1 MVKTNQVRVEVQC
14 ARVAEQCAGNG
25 LRRASRA
32 ITQLYA
38 KILAPSGLQP
48 TQFSL
53 LVACAVAG
61 EAPMATLADAL
72 SMDRTTLTRNLMP
85 LERRRLVK
93 VAEGEDR
100 RVRKVTLT
108 TQGRAALA
116 EALPLW
122 NKAQVQVVRAFGEQR
137 LSRTLQEVAALET
150 LAREGR

>member
-1 MVKTNQVRVEVQC
+1 VKTTRGRIEKQC
-14 ARVAEQCAGNG
+14 AVAAAQCAGNG

-61 EAPMATLADAL
+61 EVSMAALADAL
-72 SMDRTTLTRNLMP
+72 AMDRTTLTRNLRP
-85 LERRRLVK
+85 LERRHLVT

-108 TQGRAALA
+108 TLGRAILA
-116 EALPLW
+116 DALPLW
-122 NKAQVQVVRAFGEQR
+122 NEAQARVIKAFGERR

-150 LAREGR
+150 LAREEE

>member
-1 MVKTNQVRVEVQC
+1 MRNLIEKQS
-14 ARVAEQCAGNG
+14 AVAATQCAGNA

-72 SMDRTTLTRNLMP
+72 SMDRTTLTRNLRP
-85 LERRRLVK
+85 LERRGLVK

-100 RVRKVTLT
+100 RVRMVTLT
-108 TQGRAALA
+108 SQGRSALA
-116 EALPLW
+116 DALPLW
-122 NKAQVQVVRAFGEQR
+122 NRAQARVARAFGEQR
-137 LSRTLQEVAALET
+137 LSRALREVAALET
-150 LAREGR
+150 LARDG

>member
-1 MVKTNQVRVEVQC
+1 MARRARNLVEKQC
-14 ARVAEQCAGNG
+14 AVAATQCAGNG

-38 KILAPSGLQP
+38 KSLAPSGLQP

-61 EAPMATLADAL
+61 EAPMTALSDAL
-72 SMDRTTLTRNLMP
+72 SMDRTTLTRNLRP
-85 LERRRLVK
+85 LERRGLVR

-100 RVRKVTLT
+100 RVRMVTLT

-116 EALPLW
+116 DALPLW
-122 NKAQVQVVRAFGEQR
+122 NKAQAQVIKAFGEQR
-137 LSRTLQEVAALET
+137 LSRTLQEVAALER
-150 LAREGR
+150 LARKE